1 MKKVFSSIS
10 LMLLSVGL
18 FAQFDFIKLV
28 GEKPFRTKIK
38 RVTDS
43 IVIYQEGSG
52 PELTANLKSLD
63 FIEIGGQK
71 VVYFNYKP
79 ADHDIYTEELKKRSV
94 DNPLDLM
101 KQGGK
106 VFIPITSLDKRNVV
120 GNALIRELLPGYNLW
135 EVENSEP
142 EAEFILNFIY
152 NDAGKD
158 KVYFNLKTRDNKV
171 FYTSTV
177 IHAKTNFFSR
187 NREANDSV
195 IALLEKEMKRIKKN
209 LKIQ

>member
-1 MKKVFSSIS
+1 MKKVISSIS
-10 LMLLSVGL
+10 LILLSVGL
-18 FAQFDFIKLV
+18 FAQFDFIKLE

-43 IVIYQEGSG
+43 IVFYQEGSG
-52 PELTANLKSLD
+52 PEFTAKLKSVD

-71 VVYFNYKP
+71 VVYYNYKP
-79 ADHDIYTEELKKRSV
+79 ADHDIYTEELKKRSLE
-94 DNPLDLM
+94 NPLGLM

-106 VFIPITSLDKRNVV
+106 VFIPITSTDKRNVV
-120 GNALIRELLPGYNLW
+120 GNALVRELLPDYNLW
-135 EVENSEP
+135 QVVNSEP

-152 NDAGKD
+152 NDKGKD

-177 IHAKTNFFSR
+177 IRAKTNYFSR

-195 IALLEKEMKRIKKN
+195 IALLGKEMKRIKKN
-209 LKIQ
+209 LKI